1 MGKIGGQRVIFPRLK
16 SSIRVSAHLRRVQAA
31 GSFATIARKGD
42 PDAGAIAVKVF
53 VGAAR
58 AKLYIQSRDLDG
70 NVIWRSP
77 VNDSDDCDVVE
88 EAHVD
93 AWIKKETSI
102 DPDLWVIEIEDA
114 EGRAFLQEN

>member
-1 MGKIGGQRVIFPRLK
+1 MGENGGRRVIEPRLK

-53 VGAAR
+53 IGSAQ
-58 AKLYIQSRDLDG
+58 AKLFIQSRDLEG
-70 NVIWRSP
+70 NIIWRSP
-77 VNDSDDCDVVE
+77 VIDNDDCDVVD
-88 EAHVD
+88 EANVD
-93 AWIKKETSI
+93 AWINKETSI

-114 EGRAFLQEN
+114 DGRAFLEEN